1 MFRTDPLTDDGR
13 FDNEFFA
20 SPFYRDEQRSLVKY
34 LDLEGFSEKKEDFV
48 IDYNSRRWHIN
59 PNKKTK

>member
-13 FDNEFFA
+13 FDNEFFV
-20 SPFYRDEQRSLVKY
+20 SPFYEDEQRSLVKY
-34 LDLEGFSEKKEDFV
+34 LELEGFSEKKEDFV
-48 IDYNSRRWHIN
+48 IDYKSRRWHIN